1 MTRVP
6 AGPTKFPASIPG
18 RSKFPRTSRELRR
31 TSHELRRTSRE
42 VLRNDRID
50 YFFLGRRELVILSF
64 LSSRNVVRQST
75 RNRPAVGPQ
84 SARNRPAIGPQSAR
98 TRPVLGPA
106 LAPHLACTLRQRKAR
121 FPQRLAVLLRRPSV
135 GLRYMG
141 ERGYWLNEQNQ
152 SKTVQ
157 KAASSSLREKNSCM
171 YVAKNRSTSLQS
183 SLFEPE
189 RKNSC
194 MYVAKNRSTS
204 LQSSLFDPERK
215 KSCMFEAEKSLNF
228 TLKQSL
234 RSREKKELHV

>member
-98 TRPVLGPA
+98 TRPVLGPRISSA
-106 LAPHLACTLRQRKAR
+106 LGLHTSAAESPLPSALGGAAPSPER
-121 FPQRLAVLLRRPSV
+121 RLAIYGRKGLLA
-135 GLRYMG
+135 
-141 ERGYWLNEQNQ
+141 Q
-152 SKTVQ
+152 
-157 KAASSSLREKNSCM
+157 
-171 YVAKNRSTSLQS
+171 
-183 SLFEPE
+183 
-189 RKNSC
+189 
-194 MYVAKNRSTS
+194 
-204 LQSSLFDPERK
+204 
-215 KSCMFEAEKSLNF
+215 
-228 TLKQSL
+228 
-234 RSREKKELHV
+234 